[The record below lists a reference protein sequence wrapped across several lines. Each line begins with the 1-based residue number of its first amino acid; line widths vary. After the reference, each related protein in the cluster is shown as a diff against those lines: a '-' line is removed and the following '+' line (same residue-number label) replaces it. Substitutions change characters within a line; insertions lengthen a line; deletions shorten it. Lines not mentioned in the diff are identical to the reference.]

1 MEPETRGSSPS
12 TLQVDLMRRDFILF
26 LAVVI
31 TMSVSLATVLSE
43 ETDAVDDGDTYYCY
57 GDSPTLH
64 YDLDITGR
72 DIGWTVAYYSDGSV
86 LNTETFDTQSIT
98 LDVSGCDSVTVIQRI
113 TDSNSGEYVEMTVY
127 LEPLHL
133 LESGESFDIV
143 FMDGSRV
150 YDTQTITN
158 HTVVEEGSDH
168 VFMPAD
174 PDKDGYEFGG
184 WYDDIE
190 CTRQFN
196 STLPITEDKTI
207 YARWSST
214 GETDPDD
221 PVDTGSHLVV
231 FDVDSGLEYRILGIN
246 EGDISFQVGVVG
258 GFTLDG
264 DIQVSS
270 SVGTVTGSNTVY
282 TVSGIDGDAII
293 TISGDTRVSSGGS
306 SIIHVSNSVV
316 TFDTDVGLEY
326 RILSNSGRTITFEV
340 HVTDGFRLNGD
351 ESVTSN
357 RGTISYSDGI
367 YTLSGIYNNT
377 TVIITGDTEYVA
389 GGSESSSDSGS
400 DFPWLY
406 VIIALIVVVVLIIVA
421 YYYHRTQN

>member
-1 MEPETRGSSPS
+1 M
-12 TLQVDLMRRDFILF
+12 
-26 LAVVI
+26 
-31 TMSVSLATVLSE
+31 
-43 ETDAVDDGDTYYCY
+43 
-57 GDSPTLH
+57 
-64 YDLDITGR
+64 
-72 DIGWTVAYYSDGSV
+72 
-86 LNTETFDTQSIT
+86 
-98 LDVSGCDSVTVIQRI
+98 
-113 TDSNSGEYVEMTVY
+113 
-127 LEPLHL
+127 
-133 LESGESFDIV
+133 
-143 FMDGSRV
+143 
-150 YDTQTITN
+150 
-158 HTVVEEGSDH
+158 
-168 VFMPAD
+168 
-174 PDKDGYEFGG
+174 
-184 WYDDIE
+184 
-190 CTRQFN
+190 
-196 STLPITEDKTI
+196 
-207 YARWSST
+207 
-214 GETDPDD
+214 
-221 PVDTGSHLVV
+221 DTGSHLVV

-270 SVGTVTGSNTVY
+270 SVGTVTGSNTLY

>member
-1 MEPETRGSSPS
+1 
-12 TLQVDLMRRDFILF
+12 MRRDFILF

-306 SIIHVSNSVV
+306 SVIHVTNAVV
-316 TFDTDVGLEY
+316 TFDIDAGLEY
-326 RILSNSGRTITFEV
+326 KILSNSGRTITFEV
-340 HVTDGFRLNGD
+340 HVADGFRLDGE
-351 ESVTSN
+351 ESVTSS
-357 RGTISYSDGI
+357 RGTVSFSDGVYI
-367 YTLSGIYNNT
+367 LAGISGNT
-377 TVIITGDTEYVA
+377 TVNISGDTEYIV
-389 GGSESSSDSGS
+389 GEPDLDSDDGS
-400 DFPWLY
+400 DYPWIYL
-406 VIIALIVVVVLIIVA
+406 IIAIMAVAVLAIAV
-421 YYYHRTQN
+421 YHYHKTRDRAV